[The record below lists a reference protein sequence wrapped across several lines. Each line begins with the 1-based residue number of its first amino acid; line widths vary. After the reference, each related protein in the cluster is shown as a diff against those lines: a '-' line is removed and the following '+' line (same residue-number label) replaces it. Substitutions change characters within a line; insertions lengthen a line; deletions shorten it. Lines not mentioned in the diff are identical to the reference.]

1 VVEEDVTCRVFD
13 EASVLATT
21 TPLSAT
27 VIPPE
32 VTVKPP
38 LSIVAPLEV
47 TLRPALSKNPVPSTP
62 KTSIPFALH
71 VKKLKSAEA
80 VLSEWSSA
88 T

>member
-38 LSIVAPLEV
+38 LSIVATPVEV
-47 TLRPALSKNPVPSTP
+47 
-62 KTSIPFALH
+62 IPFVDVAPPT
-71 VKKLKSAEA
+71 VKSPS
-80 VLSEWSSA
+80 VTSR
-88 T
+88 